1 MQNLIDKIIEA
12 SSLERRNI
20 ENRIEEKK
28 KELPGVSEEGITR
41 LVAKELGVDLLRPEP
56 KELKIKNIVPNM
68 RNITFLGK
76 ITGMQPVREFHV
88 GDNIGRVQNITL
100 EDDTGRIRISLWND
114 EIDKFSLGIG
124 DVVKIDNSRIKKDN
138 FGNPEARI
146 SYGGNI
152 IKSDIEI
159 ELKPPKDSFI
169 GLEEGDDVSLTAIMI
184 HVFERPL
191 IYYFCPKCRS
201 RIINSSC
208 TMHGVV
214 EPNKTMIV
222 SGVLDDGNST
232 TNAVFFGNVAE
243 SLMRKK
249 IEEVEEELK
258 KMSIEEFIKSVDI
271 LTKKFKIEGIVKRNQ
286 LTDDLEIRIKSV
298 ERE

>member
-12 SSLERRNI
+12 SGLERSDI
-20 ENRIEEKK
+20 ENRIEERKR
-28 KELPGVSEEGITR
+28 ELPGVSDEGITR
-41 LVAKELGVDLLRPEP
+41 LVARELGVDLLRPEP

-159 ELKPPKDSFI
+159 ELKLPKDSFI
-169 GLEEGDDVSLTAIMI
+169 GLEEGDDVSLTATVI

-191 IYYFCPKCRS
+191 VYYFCPKCRA

-222 SGVLDDGNST
+222 SGVLDDGNAT
-232 TNAVFFGNVAE
+232 MNAVFFGNVAE
-243 SLMRKK
+243 GLVGKK

-258 KMSIEEFIKSVDI
+258 EMSIEEFIKSVDI
-271 LTKKFKIEGIVKRNQ
+271 LTKKFKIDGIVRRNQ
-286 LTDDLEIRIKSV
+286 LTDDLEIRVKSV
-298 ERE
+298 ERG